1 MMFYTDEL
9 LYNALEVVDLCV
21 ENYTA
26 DEIRGIIGRL
36 VEEVLTKHQKECW
49 RCVFYE
55 RKHIGT
61 LARDVEDIEYLHNM
75 LRRAMHKIFRIL
87 MMCFPQIR
95 PTNYLDIIKGEIPAR
110 GFKAGEGFG
119 RAEIKIFFYYIYGIP
134 KLLP

>member
-1 MMFYTDEL
+1 M
-9 LYNALEVVDLCV
+9 LYNDTIISNALEVVDLCV

-26 DEIRGIIGRL
+26 DELKEIIGAL

-49 RCVFYE
+49 HCVFYE
-55 RKHIGT
+55 CKHIGT
-61 LARDVEDIEYLHNM
+61 LARDAEDIEYLHNM
-75 LRRAMHKIFRIL
+75 LKRAMHRIFRIL

-95 PTNYLDIIKGEIPAR
+95 PANYLDIIKGEIPAR

-134 KLLP
+134 SLLP

>member
-1 MMFYTDEL
+1 MFYTDEL
-9 LYNALEVVDLCV
+9 LEKALELVDLC
-21 ENYTA
+21 ENNYST
-26 DEIRGIIGRL
+26 DELLDIIGRL

-61 LARDVEDIEYLHNM
+61 LARYAEDIEYLYNM

-95 PTNYLDIIKGEIPAR
+95 PANYLDIIKGEIPAR

-119 RAEIKIFFYYIYGIP
+119 RAEIKIFFYYIYGIQE
-134 KLLP
+134 LLP